1 MNHFKTATTY
11 SYVAYRNKVTEDL
24 TLQIENNSLEDA
36 EIINY
41 TKLNQSRMNRLDKT
55 MQIDTDLKNMLQNL
69 ASTYTFYVISEG
81 WCGDAA
87 QLLPII
93 NKITEATSNITLKII
108 FRDQNLEIMDQYLT
122 NGSRSIPKLVIYNE
136 KEEEI
141 ATWGPRPVEAT
152 QLVIDL
158 KTQYGGITEEVKK
171 KKKKWYNQDKGITTQ
186 NEIIALLK

>member
-1 MNHFKTATTY
+1 MNRFKAATAY
-11 SYVAYRNKVTEDL
+11 SYLEYRKIITEDL
-24 TLQIENNSLEDA
+24 ALQIEINNPDEA
-36 EIINY
+36 EIVNY

-55 MQIDTDLKNMLQNL
+55 MQIDTNLKNMLQNL

-141 ATWGPRPVEAT
+141 ATWGPRPAEAT

-158 KTQYGGITEEVKK
+158 KNQYGGITEEVKEGLQ
-171 KKKKWYNQDKGITTQ
+171 KWYNQDKGITTQ